1 MITAIS
7 AAGASAA
14 VATSSGESFAAAG
27 AVCAAVTAVT
37 AAVTAAVAAT
47 GALVEQEE
55 GPVHALGVVTAV
67 TAAVTAVTAAV
78 EEEGPV
84 HAFGVTS
91 TLARDEAASDGVP
104 AVEATAVFEVEAA
117 SGADGTRAT
126 PGRRA
131 RACMA
136 PCMERE

>member
-27 AVCAAVTAVT
+27 AVGAA
-37 AAVTAAVAAT
+37 
-47 GALVEQEE
+47 
-55 GPVHALGVVTAV
+55 VTAV